1 MVELRGEPQFKYI
14 LTVIDLYTKY
24 AWAVPLSNKKGQT
37 VADAFKRI
45 MNESGRNPKKM
56 WVDKGTEFYNQYV
69 KALPFEIYSTLNDGK
84 AVVVERFN
92 RTLKQMMFKKF
103 TSQGNQR
110 WFKILPEILE
120 RYNNKVHSTI
130 KTTPAKASENPASI
144 RGINLR
150 NNSENELTLP
160 RRKPKFKVGDRVR
173 IFRWKS
179 HFEKGHT
186 AKWTQEIFIV
196 RKVNNTVPVTYELED
211 EEGEEIVGRFYKKT
225 ELQQTD
231 Y

>member
-1 MVELRGEPQFKYI
+1 
-14 LTVIDLYTKY
+14 
-24 AWAVPLSNKKGQT
+24 
-37 VADAFKRI
+37 

-92 RTLKQMMFKKF
+92 RTLKQMMSKKF
-103 TSQGNQR
+103 TSQGHKK
-110 WFKILPEILE
+110 WLKILPEIIDK
-120 RYNNKVHSTI
+120 YNNKVHSTI

-144 RGINLR
+144 RGIVLK
-150 NNSENELTLP
+150 NNFENDLTLS
-160 RRKPKFKVGDRVR
+160 RKKSKFKVGDRVR

-211 EEGEEIVGRFYKKT
+211 EEGEEIVGRFYEN
-225 ELQQTD
+225 ELQHTD